1 MQNAA
6 PKYQKKGDVQWRD
19 FIGEK
24 KSYPQGTMLKNITI
38 SASDTI
44 HCDENAKGSL
54 NLGMRKNNATQESPE
69 VISILKIVLYGLT
82 NKGLIECNIALF
94 AGVTPEKCAST
105 RGGLFV
111 PCSERRILRHW
122 ENPFSQRRFVSFL
135 SIRK

>member
-69 VISILKIVLYGLT
+69 VISILKNRPV
-82 NKGLIECNIALF
+82 
-94 AGVTPEKCAST
+94 
-105 RGGLFV
+105 
-111 PCSERRILRHW
+111 RID
-122 ENPFSQRRFVSFL
+122 
-135 SIRK
+135 K